1 MAQWHGYTPGGGVT
15 DRGHRDTGSLLTMSV
30 LLSSPSSFEGAA
42 FSVLR
47 GEGSENERWVE
58 ITDVASPGD
67 AVIFPSEL
75 VHNVATLTKGTRRSC
90 VV

>member
-1 MAQWHGYTPGGGVT
+1 
-15 DRGHRDTGSLLTMSV
+15 MSV

-90 VV
+90 VVELHEGGIYLHNRHR